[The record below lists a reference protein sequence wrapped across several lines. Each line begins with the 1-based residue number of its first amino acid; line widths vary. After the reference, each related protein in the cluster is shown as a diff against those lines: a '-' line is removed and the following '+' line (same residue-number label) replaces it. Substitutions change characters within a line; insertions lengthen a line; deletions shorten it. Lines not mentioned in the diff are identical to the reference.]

1 MFFKKSKEC
10 INEFLGYRG
19 TEDLFFTENNES
31 IKDISREDIER
42 EFRNLSFLYFSRKI
56 EQIFKDYFLKV
67 KINQIRFALAFGL
80 FLYSIFAV
88 LDYLLFPQVMY
99 DLWVVRAFVVSIGLS
114 ALAYSYVSKNK
125 TFLEFFVSVVIFIG
139 GMGILLMI
147 ILIDFYEEKAHIYY
161 AGLLLVVFFAYTF
174 SSIRL
179 LYAVVPSIS
188 VVIAYLIAD
197 ITYIKTEKFILINNS
212 FFLVSA
218 NVMGIF
224 AGYMLEYF
232 FRKNFLQSFLIF
244 LDKKKTE
251 YLNRKLYEMT
261 ITDELTKVAN
271 RRFFQEAVEKEL
283 KRAYRE
289 RYPVSLLIVD
299 VDHFKEYNDSF
310 GHTAGDRCLCSVA
323 EILKKYRKRS
333 YDLVARYGGDEF
345 IVVLPKASEDYAMN
359 VAQMIRSDVED
370 LCIKHIEPFNR
381 VTVSI
386 GVAVLN
392 GKRIKG
398 VTVKNLINTA
408 DKALYIAKKEGRNR
422 VVKLDI

>member
-1 MFFKKSKEC
+1 MFLRKSKEC
-10 INEFLGYRG
+10 INEFLGNKG
-19 TEDLFFTENNES
+19 TEDLFFTEDNVS
-31 IKDISREDIER
+31 IKSISEEEVKR
-42 EFRNLSFLYFSRKI
+42 EFRNLSFLYFSKKI
-56 EQIFKDYFLKV
+56 EKIFKAYFLRV
-67 KINQIRFALAFGL
+67 KINQIRFALAFGM
-80 FLYSIFAV
+80 FLYVIFAV
-88 LDYLLFPQVMY
+88 LDYLLFPQVMH
-99 DLWVVRAFVVSIGLS
+99 DLWIIRAFVVSIGMAVLV
-114 ALAYSYVSKNK
+114 YTFVSKGK
-125 TFLEFFVSVVIFIG
+125 ALVEFFISVVIFVG

-161 AGLLLVVFFAYTF
+161 AGLLLVIFFAYTF

-179 LYAVVPSIS
+179 LYALLPS
-188 VVIAYLIAD
+188 VLVTVAYLVAD
-197 ITYIKTEKFILINNS
+197 LTYIKTDKFILINNG
-212 FFLVSA
+212 FFLVSTNA
-218 NVMGIF
+218 MGIF

-251 YLNRKLYEMT
+251 YLNKKLYEMT

-271 RRFFQEAVEKEL
+271 RRFFQETLEKEL

-289 RYPVSLLIVD
+289 NYPVSLLMVD

-323 EILKKYRKRS
+323 KILKKYRKRS

-345 IVVLPKASEDYAMN
+345 IVVLPKASEDYAVD
-359 VAQMIRSDVED
+359 VAENIRYEVEKLD
-370 LCIKHIEPFNR
+370 MKHVKPFDK

-392 GKRIKG
+392 NKN
-398 VTVKNLINTA
+398 TKNLSVKDLLNTA
-408 DKALYIAKKEGRNR
+408 DKALYRAKKEGRNR
-422 VVKLDI
+422 VVRLNV

>member
-10 INEFLGYRG
+10 INEFLGQRG
-19 TEDLFFTENNES
+19 NEDLFFTENNES
-31 IKDISREDIER
+31 IKDISREEIER
-42 EFRNLSFLYFSRKI
+42 EFRNLPFLYFSGKI
-56 EQIFKDYFLKV
+56 EGIFKDYFLKI
-67 KINQIRFALAFGL
+67 KINQIRLALVFGI
-80 FLYSIFAV
+80 FLYTVFAV

-99 DLWVVRAFVVSIGLS
+99 DLWIIRFFVVSIGIS
-114 ALAYSYVSKNK
+114 ALLYSYVSRNK
-125 TFLEFFVSVVIFIG
+125 TLLEFFISLIIFIG
-139 GMGILLMI
+139 GTGILLMI

-179 LYAVVPSIS
+179 LYALIPSIF
-188 VVIAYLIAD
+188 VVVAYIVAD

-244 LDKKKTE
+244 IDKKKTE
-251 YLNRKLYEMT
+251 YLNKKLYEMT
-261 ITDELTKVAN
+261 ITDELTRVAN
-271 RRFFQEAVEKEL
+271 RRFFQKEIEKEL

-289 RYPVSLLIVD
+289 KYPVSLLIVD
-299 VDHFKEYNDSF
+299 VDHFKEYNDTF
-310 GHTAGDRCLCSVA
+310 GHTAGDRCLCNIA
-323 EILKKYRKRS
+323 DILKKYKKRP

-345 IVVLPKASEDYAMN
+345 IIVLPKASNDYAVN
-359 VAQMIRSDVED
+359 VAENIRSKVED
-370 LCIKHIEPFNR
+370 LCMKHISPFNKI
-381 VTVSI
+381 TVSI

-392 GKRIKG
+392 GEKNNE

-408 DKALYIAKKEGRNR
+408 DKALYIAKKEGRNK
-422 VVKLDI
+422 VAILNV